1 MKHLNKFLL
10 PVAAL
15 GMSLMVSCNPKDVIP
30 DEPDEPQPTT
40 PTAPT
45 PPSPTVS
52 GTWGALI
59 ALKMTLTYSQMGYN
73 IDVATEM
80 GIGAF
85 YNALNSGTLVNAGT
99 VQLNNI
105 ALDKNANESYSKVA
119 TMGMTPTDMG
129 ISSGVNWNVGGGS
142 GIPSFT
148 YTHDGGF
155 PDFTGTIPETIT
167 RANGMALTLNN
178 TTVSNA
184 DSVYVYIISG
194 STTLLKSYA
203 ANAGPVTIEAADLN
217 GLAASS
223 TTSPAY
229 VEVIP
234 WKYIISDVGTPAKPI
249 AFIKEKAV
257 VKSVTLN

>member
-15 GMSLMVSCNPKDVIP
+15 GISLMASCDIKDVVP
-30 DEPDEPQPTT
+30 EEPEVPQTTT

-52 GTWGALI
+52 GTWGGLV

-73 IDVATEM
+73 VDVNTEM
-80 GIGAF
+80 GVGSF
-85 YNALNSGTLVNAGT
+85 YTAMGSGTMVDAG
-99 VQLNNI
+99 VVKLNNI
-105 ALDKNANESYSKVA
+105 ALDKNANHSYSKVA
-119 TMGMTPTDMG
+119 SIGMTPDDMD
-129 ISSGVNWNVGGGS
+129 IDNGVNWSVAGGS

-148 YTHDGGF
+148 YTHTGGF
-155 PDFTGTIPETIT
+155 PSFSGTIPETIT
-167 RANGMALTLNN
+167 RANGMTLTLNG

-184 DSVYVYIISG
+184 DSVYVFFVSG
-194 STTLLKSYA
+194 STSLLKSYA
-203 ANAGPVTIEAADLN
+203 ANAGPITISGSDLN

-234 WKYIISDVGTPAKPI
+234 WKYTLQEVGTTAKLV
-249 AFIKEKAV
+249 AFIKENAI
-257 VKSVTLN
+257 VKSVTIN